1 MITHHTISND
11 NIPEESGGDIQITA
25 SVSNDSSTIATDRTI
40 IESAAIATDRPSET
54 VAIATDVTREGV
66 AIATDE
72 KSTAEER
79 VVKCSEDRKREVE
92 FVTLQVSQL

>member
-11 NIPEESGGDIQITA
+11 NIPEEPRGDIQI
-25 SVSNDSSTIATDRTI
+25 DSSTIATDRTI

-54 VAIATDVTREGV
+54 VAIATDVTSEVV
-66 AIATDE
+66 AVATDE